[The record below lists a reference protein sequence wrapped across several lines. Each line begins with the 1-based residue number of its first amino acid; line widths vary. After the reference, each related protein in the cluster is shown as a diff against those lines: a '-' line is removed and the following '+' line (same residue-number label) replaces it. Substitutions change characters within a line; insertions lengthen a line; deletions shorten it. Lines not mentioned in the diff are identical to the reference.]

1 MDVFVSILSWYSCQH
16 HNIFSASRSTLN
28 YFYTNLWISLYLLL
42 MAKTEYNIQ
51 MTVSHWFLQQLCS
64 CSPLFCLFHPHF
76 LAKFFFL
83 LVLATADSTNCLLC
97 LLIELSWQWNTEGIF
112 DILLFNLE
120 ITKVYTYIKLF
131 DNDCWQFLLFLMTSS
146 HLTVNSVFFVYFSI
160 HRVTRVRLIKD
171 CSFLGSLCLT

>member
-42 MAKTEYNIQ
+42 MAKTEYNIPNDSIPLISAAALQ
-51 MTVSHWFLQQLCS
+51 LFSSLLSVSSTLLS
-64 CSPLFCLFHPHF
+64 C
-76 LAKFFFL
+76 FFFL

-146 HLTVNSVFFVYFSI
+146 HLTVNSFSI
-160 HRVTRVRLIKD
+160 HRVTCVRLIKD

>member
-1 MDVFVSILSWYSCQH
+1 MSLFLSFHDILA
-16 HNIFSASRSTLN
+16 NITIFLVPLGQ
-28 YFYTNLWISLYLLL
+28 LWIIFTLIFEYLYIYFWWP
-42 MAKTEYNIQ
+42 KPNTIYQ

-64 CSPLFCLFHPHF
+64 CSP
-76 LAKFFFL
+76 L

-146 HLTVNSVFFVYFSI
+146 HLTVNSFSI
-160 HRVTRVRLIKD
+160 HRVTCVRLIKD
-171 CSFLGSLCLT
+171 CSFLGSLCIT

>member
-1 MDVFVSILSWYSCQH
+1 MSLFLSFHDILA
-16 HNIFSASRSTLN
+16 NITIFLVPLGQ
-28 YFYTNLWISLYLLL
+28 LWIIFTLIFEYLYIYFWWP
-42 MAKTEYNIQ
+42 KPNTIYQ

-171 CSFLGSLCLT
+171 CFFLGSLCLT